1 MMKTPLAALAAIV
14 VVVAATTYAGE
25 AQALTVES
33 LEQWLA
39 SYGEAWESRSAR
51 KAGKIFTDDAT
62 YRESPYDAP
71 FVGKQA
77 IKDYWAGVTKDQ
89 KDIDFTSKVLA
100 VSGDTGIAHWH
111 AEFTQASSGAKVA
124 LDGIFV
130 LEFAENG
137 LCKKLEE
144 WWHFKSEETA
154 AKASE

>member
-1 MMKTPLAALAAIV
+1 MLLAALAAMV
-14 VVVAATTYAGE
+14 LVVAGAIHAGA
-25 AQALTVES
+25 AQALTAES

-39 SYGEAWESRSAR
+39 SYGEAWEARSAR

-77 IKDYWAGVTKDQ
+77 IKDYWSRVTKDQ
-89 KDIDFTSKVLA
+89 KDIKFTSKVLA
-100 VSGDTGIAHWH
+100 VSGNTGIAHWH
-111 AEFTQASSGAKVA
+111 AEFTQASSGAKVT

-130 LEFAENG
+130 LEFAESG

-144 WWHFKSEETA
+144 WWHVKSEEPA
-154 AKASE
+154 AKAE